1 MWSKSRFWCWFLLA
15 AFAGGLTTGDLRAEE
30 PTGGT
35 PEVVNGTIGY
45 VLTSKYLAV
54 YVTKERKECPTGF
67 NIGPREQ
74 FEVLFP
80 RNGEK
85 RQATA
90 TSLAR
95 EAEIWFPTTAPEPF
109 EFKEAQGRI
118 SYGLNLDGKEG
129 PTDFVSPDGVRG
141 VDNQFYRAVGC
152 ISNYRGP
159 DGAQYTSM
167 NSKIDKLIYNRILF
181 EITGVDD
188 LKNDSDVVLTTYRG
202 IDLLPRDAAGQYA
215 SGSTQR
221 VDGRWSKKFVQ
232 QFRGKIVNGVLTT
245 EPKELYLP
253 ESYGQGN
260 TSVSRARDMRFE
272 LKLTPTG
279 AEGLMAG
286 YLDIDSFYY
295 AMAQTRSTHHFAS
308 GQDSQISRYKALRR
322 LADAY
327 PDPKTGQNTAISY
340 AYQVK
345 FSQAFLRH
353 PSEMKV
359 SKRKNLNELAINRVG
374 Q

>member
-1 MWSKSRFWCWFLLA
+1 MQRVSKRWLWCGLFLIAGLA
-15 AFAGGLTTGDLRAEE
+15 AGELRAEE
-30 PTGGT
+30 PKVGI
-35 PEVVNGTIGY
+35 PEIVNGTIGY
-45 VLTSKYLAV
+45 VLTTKYVAV
-54 YVTKERKECPTGF
+54 YTTKEGKECPTGL

-95 EAEIWFPTTAPEPF
+95 EAEIWFPTTAPDPF
-109 EFKEAQGRI
+109 EFKQPQSKI

-129 PTDFVSPDGVRG
+129 ANDFVSPDGMRG
-141 VDNQFYRAVGC
+141 IDNQLYRVVGC
-152 ISNYRGP
+152 TANYRGP
-159 DGAQYTSM
+159 DGFNYEQM
-167 NSKIDKLIYNRILF
+167 NSKLEKLIYNRTLI

-188 LKNDSDVVLTTYRG
+188 LTNDNDVVVTTYRG
-202 IDLLPRDAAGQYA
+202 IDGLPKDAAGAYA

-221 VDGRWSKKFVQ
+221 IDGRWSKKFIQ
-232 QFRGKIVNGVLTT
+232 QFRGRIVNGVLST
-245 EPKELYLP
+245 EAKDLYLP

-260 TSVSRARDMRFE
+260 TSATLTRDMRFE
-272 LKLTPTG
+272 LKLTSTS

-286 YLDIDSFYY
+286 YVDVDSFHYF
-295 AMAQTRSTHHFAS
+295 MAQTRSTHHFAA
-308 GQDSQISRYKALRR
+308 GQDSPISRYKVMRR

-327 PDPKTGQNTAISY
+327 PDPKTGQNTAISH
-340 AYQVK
+340 ALQVK

-353 PSEMKV
+353 PPKV
-359 SKRKNLNELAINRVG
+359 NASKREKLKELANLEK